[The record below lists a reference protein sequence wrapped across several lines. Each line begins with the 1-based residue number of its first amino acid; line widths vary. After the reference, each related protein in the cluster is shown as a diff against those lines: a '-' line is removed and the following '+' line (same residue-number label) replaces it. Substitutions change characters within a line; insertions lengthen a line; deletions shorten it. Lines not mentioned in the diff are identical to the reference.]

1 MKNTKKHYAWKV
13 IIACILIKV
22 GTAGMTGVAMGNFV
36 TPIVRELGCSVSA
49 LSAYTSVNAIAMA
62 LLYTTAVKFLDTKN
76 IGKIMGFASLA
87 EVIGLGLMSVYRS
100 VYMFYF
106 SAALIGV
113 AQAFTGYVAIPVVI
127 NMWFKKNNGTVLGI
141 VIAVGS
147 AATTLYS
154 LLTGQLINCFG
165 WRQSYFIMAL
175 IAAVLTVPSV
185 FLIIKRPEETGW
197 APYGGDTPVE
207 TEEAPAAVTASGY
220 SLTKTQALGMPMFYI
235 AWLACVCFSYGSGV
249 PFYAQTF
256 STIELNQSVTFSSI
270 VGVCLNLGTIFSSL
284 IVGRINDKHGV
295 KAGMGWGVA
304 ATAVGLSLM
313 FGSFANPILVLPA
326 VFIAGLGNT
335 MYTVQCP
342 LLARTVVGDKHYS
355 DIWAL
360 MMTINSLIG
369 GGLCFTIGLFYDL
382 AGTFKGAFVMGIAL
396 FAAGGLL
403 GSIAINMSK
412 KYQASVMPSHEAD

>member
-1 MKNTKKHYAWKV
+1 MKNEKKHYAWKV
-13 IIACILIKV
+13 MIACILIKI
-22 GTAGMTGVAMGNFV
+22 GTAGMTAVAMGNFV
-36 TPIVRELGCSVSA
+36 TPIVRELGCSVSS

-87 EVIGLGLMSVYRS
+87 EVIGLGLMSTYHS

-127 NMWFKKNNGTVLGI
+127 NMWFKRNNGTVLGV
-141 VIAVGS
+141 VIAIGS

-154 LLTGQLINCFG
+154 LLTGQLINFFG
-165 WRQSYFIMAL
+165 WRQSYFIMAI

-185 FLIIKRPEETGW
+185 FLIIKRPQEVGC
-197 APYGGDTPVE
+197 APYGAGC
-207 TEEAPAAVTASGY
+207 AAESEQDALVRADDGY
-220 SLTKTQALGMPMFYI
+220 SLTKQQALKMPMFYI

-249 PFYAQTF
+249 AYYTQTF

-284 IVGRINDKHGV
+284 IVGRINDKFGV
-295 KAGMGWGVA
+295 KAGLGWGVA
-304 ATAVGLSLM
+304 TTAVGFLMMFLS
-313 FGSFANPILVLPA
+313 FITPNFVFPA
-326 VFIAGLGNT
+326 VFIVGLGNT

-355 DIWAL
+355 DVWAL
-360 MMTINSLIG
+360 MMMINSMVG

-382 AGTFKGAFVMGIAL
+382 AGTFKGAFIMGIAL
-396 FAAGGLL
+396 FVAAGIL
-403 GSIAINMSK
+403 GNIAINMSNK
-412 KYQASVMPSHEAD
+412 SRKELAAKQ